1 MKYILGVSGGP
12 DSMAMLHMYRK
23 KTQAVC
29 VVNYKKREDSDH
41 DVSLVVDFCNLYNI
55 KYYIHN
61 VTQKTYEN
69 NKKLNFQTLARQ
81 IRYNFFLKICKKE
94 QNMNLLIAH
103 NLNDHLE
110 TAYMQFSR
118 NSRSLFYGIVEK
130 SNYLGLKIKRPLI
143 RLQKSTLERYCKQKD
158 VKYAIDHTNSSDMYE
173 RNRVRKIISTWS
185 SEQVAEFMN
194 KIKTHNKQHKKTRKL
209 VGKQYKL
216 WTNSSF
222 NVHFLN
228 KLDQDI
234 SYYLIY
240 EFLKSH
246 DELNNSKSKIKNII
260 TFVLN
265 NSGNKEFRLANIK
278 KLVIKNQCLKIVN

>member
-1 MKYILGVSGGP
+1 MKYILAVSGGP

-69 NKKLNFQTLARQ
+69 NKKINFQTLARQ
-81 IRYNFFLKICKKE
+81 IRYNFFLKICKNE

-110 TAYMQFSR
+110 TAYMQFNR

-209 VGKQYKL
+209 VAKQYKL

-246 DELNNSKSKIKNII
+246 DELNNSETKIKNII
-260 TFVLN
+260 AFVLN